1 MDRAQGE
8 APRHVG
14 GVLMVDLAPN
24 LHALWAATIK
34 SLRIYSRYRL
44 NAVMHLFNALIWLP
58 PFYFLGKAFADGGR
72 LPGLAAYTGTHDY
85 ATFLVVGWVL
95 AGFVYGAFWGI
106 GFSLWLEMAEGTL
119 EPVWLTPT
127 PPWVVLVGE
136 SMRMLLTTVLSSAL
150 LVVVAWGVLGVRF
163 SVDAVRAALVLL
175 PALIA
180 LYGLGFAIAGL
191 VLLAKDP
198 GNLIDM
204 VSYGTSMLSGDRFPV
219 AALPRPLFILAL
231 ALPLTYAFDG
241 IRHVLLGTTSILPFW
256 AEVGILAAFMVVM
269 VFLGHTSFRLADR
282 RVRRLGTLSQ
292 H

>member
-1 MDRAQGE
+1 MPE
-8 APRHVG
+8 
-14 GVLMVDLAPN
+14 LAPD
-24 LHALWAATIK
+24 LRALWAATVK

-44 NAVMHLFNALIWLP
+44 NAVMQMFNALIWLP
-58 PFYFLGKAFADGGR
+58 PFYFLGKAFADGGK

-127 PPWVVLVGE
+127 PPWVVLLGE
-136 SMRMLLTTVLSSAL
+136 SMRTFVTTALASAV
-150 LVVVAWGVLGVRF
+150 LVVVAWGALGVRF

-180 LYGLGFAIAGL
+180 LYGLGFAVAGL

-204 VSYGTSMLSGDRFPV
+204 VSYSTCLLSGDRFPV
-219 AALPRPLFILAL
+219 AALPKPLFVLAL
-231 ALPLTYAFDG
+231 AIPLTYAFDG
-241 IRHVLLGTTSILPFW
+241 IRHVLLGTTSIVPFW
-256 AEVGILAAFMVVM
+256 AEVGILVAFMVVM
-269 VFLGHTSFRLADR
+269 IALGYASFRLADR